1 MQENLIATKDVAD
14 KIGLNYLTVL
24 NRGAL
29 LKLEPKQINRT
40 FYWTKTQLEQ
50 IEQYRKKYKTRINT
64 TNRFSKEKITIVELF
79 LSSKNNSCSEIAR
92 QTGKS
97 RSFVNTAIN
106 EYLKTKTITVE
117 SKMNQL

>member
-1 MQENLIATKDVAD
+1 MQENLIATKEIAD

-29 LKLEPKQINRT
+29 LNLEPRQINRT

-50 IEQYRKKYKTRINT
+50 IEQYQKKYKTRINT

-92 QTGKS
+92 KTGKS

-117 SKMNQL
+117 SKMNL